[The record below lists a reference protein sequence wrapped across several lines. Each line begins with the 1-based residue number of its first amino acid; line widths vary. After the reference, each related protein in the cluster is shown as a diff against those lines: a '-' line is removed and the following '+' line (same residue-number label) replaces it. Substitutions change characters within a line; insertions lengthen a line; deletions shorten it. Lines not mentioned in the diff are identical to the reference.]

1 MGAIEEVRTRLQDI
15 VAPDLKSLAV
25 RMGNVEKQVA
35 APAVLEQRIEAR
47 FDKVGARFDKLE
59 HDSEKR
65 HNQLVSCLSL
75 EARMNKLERVLET
88 SRKRGQ

>member
-1 MGAIEEVRTRLQDI
+1 
-15 VAPDLKSLAV
+15 
-25 RMGNVEKQVA
+25 MGNVEKQVA

-47 FDKVGARFDKLE
+47 FDKVDARFDKLE

-88 SRKRGQ
+88 SRKRHQ